1 LISISSLETAIT
13 KLEEDLHHLH
23 YQLCDARNERL
34 LAENKP
40 ECLLPTASDC
50 QPSTACDCTR
60 EEVSYLQIQSS
71 NLFLKS
77 HLFYYENCDCFF
89 VNFLFKPEQT
99 LRYSRFKDYHQVEDG
114 LSTEPEDQQDDEK
127 DAEDGEHVSLNMLVE
142 KHQDVSLTG
151 LLEHILHTL
160 HGTYEN

>member
-23 YQLCDARNERL
+23 YQLFDARNERL

-77 HLFYYENCDCFF
+77 HLFYYENSDCFF
-89 VNFLFKPEQT
+89 VNFLSKPEQT

-114 LSTEPEDQQDDEK
+114 FSTEPED
-127 DAEDGEHVSLNMLVE
+127 GEPVSLDMLVQ

-151 LLEHILHTL
+151 LLERVLHTL
-160 HGTYEN
+160 PGTYEN